1 MQRRA
6 PPAGDSIGAVPHL
19 PPVSR
24 TALRV
29 LALLLCGL
37 GACARGAAERG
48 DILLISVDTLRTDH
62 MSAYGYPLAT
72 TPQLSGFFR
81 EGAIFEN
88 AYATSSYTTASM
100 VSVLSGLLPQ
110 HHGVR
115 LFDQLLPEDV
125 ALISWEGC
133 TAAVVP
139 GWDLVDGLA
148 ARVRGVG
155 PGVAAIVGQ
164 GR

>member
-1 MQRRA
+1 
-6 PPAGDSIGAVPHL
+6 
-19 PPVSR
+19 
-24 TALRV
+24 V

-88 AYATSSYTTASM
+88 GTTACGYSTSCFRRM
-100 VSVLSGLLPQ
+100 S
-110 HHGVR
+110 R
-115 LFDQLLPEDV
+115 
-125 ALISWEGC
+125 
-133 TAAVVP
+133 
-139 GWDLVDGLA
+139 
-148 ARVRGVG
+148 
-155 PGVAAIVGQ
+155 
-164 GR
+164 